1 MSAKE
6 KSLQVIEF
14 SGKKSDWK
22 CWSVDFLASGNRRG
36 YKKRLVGE
44 GKTVGVDKVTTQ
56 TKFEKAEH
64 SSSVQNETVKKLGDL
79 NVLAYED
86 VLLFID
92 PKSAAGKVALFGE
105 YLLL

>member
-1 MSAKE
+1 MA
-6 KSLQVIEF
+6 
-14 SGKKSDWK
+14 
-22 CWSVDFLASGNRRG
+22 G

-79 NVLAYED
+79 NVSAYED
-86 VLLFID
+86 IL
-92 PKSAAGKVALFGE
+92 AAGKVAFNLVNTCSLITFLKETVGI
-105 YLLL
+105 YGIASFKS